1 MNGGTGPPDRLAGPL
16 WRQVLVLA
24 LPALAQQY
32 LHLLVQLSD
41 QFLAGRFPLP
51 DPSDR
56 ERYLSALNTAGYLY
70 WFVSSYTV
78 LVSVGS
84 TALVARFIGAGDRAM
99 AQHATGQSVLLAI
112 VFGTAAAIAAWLSLP
127 TLIAALQLA
136 GDAADY
142 CRLFLTPLAAL
153 LVFQI
158 TESACVACLAGA
170 GDTRTGLKV
179 LGFVAIVNIPLAW
192 GLCFGVGP
200 WPGLG
205 FVGIAWGTGLSHV
218 VGCVWLLVLL
228 ARGQSGLKLRIGH
241 LWPDGPLIRRL
252 LWVSVPAAVDS
263 LSVAFFQLWFLSLV
277 NRLGDTAASAH
288 GIALRWE
295 ALAYLAGGAFG
306 TAAMTLVGQN
316 LGARTPARAA
326 RCGWTAY
333 ALGGGVMCA
342 MGLLFVLGAEAMFRL
357 FCPEPELQPVV
368 DAGVP
373 VLRLIAVA
381 MPALAAQIIFTAALR
396 GAGDARLPV
405 LISWLGF
412 LGVRI
417 PLAYLLTGTRVSLGE
432 LGELPSTDLGLLG
445 AWIAMCADIWIRGL
459 FFTLRFASGR
469 WKTIQV

>member
-1 MNGGTGPPDRLAGPL
+1 
-16 WRQVLVLA
+16 
-24 LPALAQQY
+24 
-32 LHLLVQLSD
+32 
-41 QFLAGRFPLP
+41 
-51 DPSDR
+51 
-56 ERYLSALNTAGYLY
+56 
-70 WFVSSYTV
+70 
-78 LVSVGS
+78 
-84 TALVARFIGAGDRAM
+84 
-99 AQHATGQSVLLAI
+99 
-112 VFGTAAAIAAWLSLP
+112 
-127 TLIAALQLA
+127 
-136 GDAADY
+136 
-142 CRLFLTPLAAL
+142 
-153 LVFQI
+153 
-158 TESACVACLAGA
+158 
-170 GDTRTGLKV
+170 
-179 LGFVAIVNIPLAW
+179 
-192 GLCFGVGP
+192 
-200 WPGLG
+200 
-205 FVGIAWGTGLSHV
+205 
-218 VGCVWLLVLL
+218 
-228 ARGQSGLKLRIGH
+228 
-241 LWPDGPLIRRL
+241 
-252 LWVSVPAAVDS
+252 
-263 LSVAFFQLWFLSLV
+263 
-277 NRLGDTAASAH
+277 
-288 GIALRWE
+288 
-295 ALAYLAGGAFG
+295 
-306 TAAMTLVGQN
+306 MTLVGQN